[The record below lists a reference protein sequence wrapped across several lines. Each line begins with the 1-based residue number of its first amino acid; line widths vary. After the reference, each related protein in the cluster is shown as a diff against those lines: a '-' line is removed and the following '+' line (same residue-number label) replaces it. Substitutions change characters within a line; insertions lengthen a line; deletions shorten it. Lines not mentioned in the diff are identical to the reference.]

1 MQTDSQKMFNPSAAY
16 DEMYA
21 ISGGKVFGTGAPL
34 PKWDELRED
43 IRDKWEWQAHCQW
56 LKRS

>member
-1 MQTDSQKMFNPSAAY
+1 MFNPSAAY

-56 LKRS
+56 LKRF